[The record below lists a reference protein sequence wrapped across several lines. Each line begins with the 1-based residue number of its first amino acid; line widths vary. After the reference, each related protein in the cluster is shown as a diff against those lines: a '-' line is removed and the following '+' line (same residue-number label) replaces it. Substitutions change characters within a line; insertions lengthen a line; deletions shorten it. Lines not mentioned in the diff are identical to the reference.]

1 MDLALRIV
9 PVSAN
14 FQSFISMAEAGGQCY
29 MASSVMTSQELAS
42 YFKPSLCIFDLK
54 ATNKR
59 DALAEMVEAVCAD
72 RDIRDRGLILEM
84 LLNRESLGSTAI
96 GKGVAFPHGRT
107 LAVRELYIVF
117 ARSAAG
123 LDFDSVDRKP
133 THVIF
138 LIIAPP
144 QDRDNLYLQVLGR
157 VVDLIKDDASRERI
171 AAARGFDE
179 LKVIIEGQGL

>member
-1 MDLALRIV
+1 MDPSL
-9 PVSAN
+9 
-14 FQSFISMAEAGGQCY
+14 
-29 MASSVMTSQELAS
+29 MTSQELAT

-54 ATNKR
+54 AATKR
-59 DALAEMVEAVCAD
+59 EALAEMVEAVCAD

-84 LLNRESLGSTAI
+84 LINRESLGSTAI

-107 LAVRELYIVF
+107 LAVRDLSIVY
-117 ARSAAG
+117 ARSADG
-123 LDFDSVDRKP
+123 IDFDSVDKKP
-133 THVIF
+133 THVFF

-157 VVDLIKDDASRERI
+157 VVDLIKDNSSRERI
-171 AAARGFDE
+171 AAARSFDE